1 MVNKILKPL
10 LEALPENN
18 RMERI
23 WKLAQVDFQKR
34 YYSNRLGLFWALLNP
49 LFQLAV
55 YYMVFTKVF
64 SVSIPYFALYM
75 FIGLLFWMFFS
86 EATTKSIQTLI
97 SYRYLIENIQFN
109 KIDLFLSS
117 TLSSFLGFVFNLT
130 VFFALAWPLGPP
142 LSLTVFYFPLFV
154 LNIFILAMAV
164 GLFLSTL
171 NIYLKDIHHLWDM
184 VTMLG
189 IWLAPVFYSEDLFE
203 TKLSFLKYANPF
215 AGIII
220 NVRKTVLY
228 GQLPDFLLCFYD
240 MAFAIFLL
248 VLCNFLFRQFSH
260 KAIEKL

>member
-1 MVNKILKPL
+1 MINRVFKPILEL
-10 LEALPENN
+10 LPENN
-18 RMERI
+18 RWERI

-34 YYSNRLGLFWALLNP
+34 YYGNRLGLFWALLNP
-49 LFQLAV
+49 LFQLGV
-55 YYMVFTKVF
+55 YYIVFTNVF

-97 SYRYLIENIQFN
+97 NYRYLIENIQFN

-117 TLSSFLGFVFNLT
+117 TLSSFMGFAFNLA
-130 VFFALAWPLGPP
+130 VFFVIALSLGPP
-142 LSLTVFYFPLFV
+142 VTLNFLYFPLFV
-154 LNIFILAMAV
+154 VNIFLLALAF
-164 GLFLSTL
+164 GLLLSTL
-171 NIYLKDIHHLWDM
+171 NIYLKDIHHVWDM
-184 VTMLG
+184 VTLLG

-203 TKLSFLKYANPF
+203 KKLGFLMYANPF

-228 GQLPDFLLCFYD
+228 GQAPDFLLCFYNF
-240 MAFAIFLL
+240 AFAILLL
-248 VLCNFLFRQFSH
+248 VLCNLLFRRFSH